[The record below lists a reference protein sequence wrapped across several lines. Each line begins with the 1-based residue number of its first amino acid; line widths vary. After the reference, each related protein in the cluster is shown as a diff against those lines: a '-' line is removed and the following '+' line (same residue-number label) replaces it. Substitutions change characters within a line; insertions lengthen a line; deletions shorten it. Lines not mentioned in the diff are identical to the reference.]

1 MSKQDTPHARSNR
14 RTHPADAG
22 ADPGA
27 VVVELVH
34 AVVAHRAVAAP
45 RRPVVVARGAPLCG
59 HCEAIDL
66 ELLCRIPPPAC
77 VYEQQ
82 STLLLRLRLTVMMV
96 PE

>member
-1 MSKQDTPHARSNR
+1 MSEQDTPHARSNR

-66 ELLCRIPPPAC
+66 ELLCRVPPPVGSDSRCKAL
-77 VYEQQ
+77 V
-82 STLLLRLRLTVMMV
+82 LRLELMC
-96 PE
+96 